1 MRTATENLKNRMVQV
16 QALSEVIDPE
26 LKCDIINLGLVY
38 GLSMDDHHCVTVRL
52 TLTTMGCPL
61 TEVLETMIERAIMNL
76 VEVEKVVVELVWSP
90 AWNKNMMS
98 DYAKLVLGVY

>member
-1 MRTATENLKNRMVQV
+1 METETENLKNRMV

-38 GLSMDDHHCVTVRL
+38 GLSMDDHHCVTIQL

-61 TEVLETMIERAIMNL
+61 TEVLETMIERALMNL
-76 VEVEKVVVELVWSP
+76 VEVEKVVVELVWNP